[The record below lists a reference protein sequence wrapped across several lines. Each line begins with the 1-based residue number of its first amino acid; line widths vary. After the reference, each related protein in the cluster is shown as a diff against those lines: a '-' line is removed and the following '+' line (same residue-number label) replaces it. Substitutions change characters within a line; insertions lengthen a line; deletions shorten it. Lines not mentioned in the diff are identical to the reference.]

1 MSRFSI
7 RGCYPDD
14 GGRVG
19 PDTKLPVERD
29 ALGVWRDA
37 GSGSPILARRYA
49 ICDDLTGVEI
59 VSAATEAEQQD
70 GLGFA
75 WTFWP
80 DAGECERVGLPV
92 AGAGA

>member
-1 MSRFSI
+1 MPRHII
-7 RGCYPDD
+7 RGCHPDD

-19 PDTKLPVERD
+19 DDTMLFVEQD

-37 GSGSPILARRYA
+37 ESGSPILARRYA

-59 VSAATEAEQQD
+59 VSAATEAEHRR

-92 AGAGA
+92 EPAL

>member
-1 MSRFSI
+1 MARFLI

-19 PDTKLPVERD
+19 DDTRLSVERD
-29 ALGVWRDA
+29 GSGVWRDA
-37 GSGSPILARRYA
+37 ESGSPILARRYA
-49 ICDDLTGVEI
+49 ICDDLSGVEI
-59 VSAATEAEQQD
+59 VSGATEAQQRR
-70 GLGFA
+70 GFGFA

-92 AGAGA
+92 AAAAS